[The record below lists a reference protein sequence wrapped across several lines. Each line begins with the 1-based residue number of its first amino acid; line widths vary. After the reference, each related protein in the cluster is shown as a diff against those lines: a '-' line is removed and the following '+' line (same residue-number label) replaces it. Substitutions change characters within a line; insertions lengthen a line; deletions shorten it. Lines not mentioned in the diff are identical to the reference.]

1 MTMNDV
7 LALII
12 TPVGGIAIGAAA
24 YWLATRPEKSHR
36 HPAE

>member
-1 MTMNDV
+1 MTTNEV
-7 LALII
+7 LALLI
-12 TPVGGIAIGAAA
+12 TPLGGLAIGAVA